1 MLRSLIHALALVA
14 APALAQVLPA
24 QKPPPLGAS
33 GAPALPPVAQAPAR
47 CAAPLAAGLL
57 ALLLAGCGGAVTQP
71 PGVLAPDPP
80 LQREPDR
87 DGALRVRDH
96 SLTPLAEFRVQA
108 RVLST
113 RHYSDR
119 EAALA
124 PVDLLLGWGR
134 LSDSTVV
141 DAMRFSQSGRWGYW
155 RTPGPP
161 PVPEQEILTSMS
173 NMHIIPA
180 EDWIESSLSDLRPGQ
195 VVTLEGQLVEAQGD
209 DGFQWRSS
217 LRRDD
222 TGHGACEL
230 MLVRSLIVAP

>member
-1 MLRSLIHALALVA
+1 MDHPHRPHPATRRRPTRAWALL
-14 APALAQVLPA
+14 
-24 QKPPPLGAS
+24 
-33 GAPALPPVAQAPAR
+33 
-47 CAAPLAAGLL
+47 LL
-57 ALLLAGCGGAVTQP
+57 ALLLPGCDRAITQP

-108 RVLST
+108 RVLAT

-124 PVDLLLGWGR
+124 PIDLLLGWGR

-141 DAMRFSQSGRWGYW
+141 EAMRFSQSGRWGYW

-161 PVPEQEILTSMS
+161 PVPEQEILTSLS

-209 DGFQWRSS
+209 DGFRWRSS

-230 MLVRSLIVAP
+230 VLVRSLTVKP